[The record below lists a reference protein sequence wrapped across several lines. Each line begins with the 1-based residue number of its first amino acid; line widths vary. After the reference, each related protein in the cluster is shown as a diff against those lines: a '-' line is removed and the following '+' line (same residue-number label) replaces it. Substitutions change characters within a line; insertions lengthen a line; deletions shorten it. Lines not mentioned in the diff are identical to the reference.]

1 MSGAWT
7 TIEIKKGDGN
17 PASIRAWDEASGS
30 GPYFF
35 AQGVHRA
42 MESPISIIGASE
54 LNALGNGNTVTGTA
68 GGTAGVF
75 SATQIKNLAAGEV
88 FLTCAGTFTPTAGG
102 CISGWFLR
110 SSDGGTTFEK
120 VTSNTALA
128 RPPDFIIPL
137 NAVAVANADVY
148 FAAGEVRLPSCPFK
162 VYVQNNTGVS
172 LGASNHTMSLGIIG
186 A

>member
-1 MSGAWT
+1 MAGAWT
-7 TIEIKKGDGN
+7 TIDIKKADGN
-17 PASIRAWDEASGS
+17 TASIRAWDETGS

-35 AQGVHRA
+35 AQGGHRA
-42 MESPISIIGASE
+42 METPISIIGVSE
-54 LNALGNGNTVTGTA
+54 LNALANGNTVTGSA
-68 GGTAGVF
+68 GGSGGIF

-88 FLTCAGTFTPTAGG
+88 FLTCAGSFTPTAGG

-120 VTSNTALA
+120 TTSNTALA

-137 NAVAVANADVY
+137 NAVATVSGDVY
-148 FAAGEVRLPSCPFK
+148 FAAGEIRLPSCPFK
-162 VYVQNNTGVS
+162 VYVQNNAGVS